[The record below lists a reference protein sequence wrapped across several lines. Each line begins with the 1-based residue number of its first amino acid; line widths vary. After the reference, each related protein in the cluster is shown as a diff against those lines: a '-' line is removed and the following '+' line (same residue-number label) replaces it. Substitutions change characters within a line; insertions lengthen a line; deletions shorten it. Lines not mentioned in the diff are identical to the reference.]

1 MSIVRRFAGV
11 LAVAAVAT
19 AVACGAVVDPDLP
32 ARTATLRPYTP
43 PFEEEFSESLAIAD
57 LTIEEVLELLGDPK
71 PFKDT
76 FINRLPVLE
85 VNRSNVFAIL
95 KAGDEFT
102 EVLTVSL
109 EGLGPFEWDYL
120 PLDKMP
126 WLDISR
132 PLEAEEGDFDQ
143 LSWST
148 STRWGSLRAAMKPQ

>member
-32 ARTATLRPYTP
+32 APTATLRPYTP
-43 PFEEEFSESLAIAD
+43 PFEEEFSESLTIAD
-57 LTIEEVLELLGDPK
+57 LTIEEILELLGDPK

-76 FINRLPVLE
+76 FINRLPVLD
-85 VNRSNVFAIL
+85 VNPSNVFAIV
-95 KAGDEFT
+95 KAGHEFT

-143 LSWST
+143 HPVPLRLVGALS
-148 STRWGSLRAAMKPQ
+148 GPL